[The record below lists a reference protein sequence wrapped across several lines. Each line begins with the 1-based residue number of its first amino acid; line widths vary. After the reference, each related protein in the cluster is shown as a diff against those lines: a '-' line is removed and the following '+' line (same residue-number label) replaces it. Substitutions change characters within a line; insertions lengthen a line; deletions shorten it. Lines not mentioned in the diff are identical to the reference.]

1 MHEACCE
8 LWEGEEWG
16 AVSGAV
22 CGRGFHRVEV
32 ENFESDTVR
41 RKRTLLFI
49 PGMTGIGR
57 IPELFGGG
65 DKIGSVVAE

>member
-1 MHEACCE
+1 MTIGVK
-8 LWEGEEWG
+8 LR
-16 AVSGAV
+16 AVFLTRPDEV
-22 CGRGFHRVEV
+22 VGFHRVEV

-41 RKRTLLFI
+41 RKRTLLFV